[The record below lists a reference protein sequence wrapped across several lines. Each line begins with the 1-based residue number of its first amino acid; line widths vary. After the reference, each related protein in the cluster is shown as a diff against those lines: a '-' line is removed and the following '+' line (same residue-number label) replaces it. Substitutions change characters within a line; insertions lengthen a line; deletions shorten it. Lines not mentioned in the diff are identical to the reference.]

1 MVCVAEAEPADGIA
15 LQPPFDYPP
24 GFNRK
29 MQSLP
34 AEFAILDDVYVLP
47 HGQVIWNDLLLS
59 DALLYLPP
67 SRHQAGELRLDA
79 ENFDLRMGDDAPAL
93 YTIRHFEEPTT
104 ILTNFR
110 GGNYYHFCH
119 EVLGKTLCLE
129 AIEAGGEP
137 WRVAAPRLRFPMMER
152 LLPAFLGDRPV
163 SYRDNWR
170 RGGDCVAHYRR
181 AAIIR
186 TPASE
191 VTLCLPALRHVRR
204 VLRGLVPATEPQP
217 RGGPAP
223 GQMLDL
229 PALRHVRRRVR
240 RQAPGTERQPIG
252 APATSRKPGLPP
264 LRLVRGM
271 LGNPV
276 TTPAGQPIY
285 VSRRDG
291 RSRSF
296 GRIFSNDTAA
306 QVTALMQRHGVREV
320 VVSEMTVEEQLAAF
334 GNASAIIGLHGAGLT
349 NLLFAPE
356 GCTVIEIGGVPVTN
370 NNFARAAQAFGFRH
384 IYVPSTL
391 HDDGIK
397 PRFDALTLALRSLN
411 TDLA

>member
-1 MVCVAEAEPADGIA
+1 MVCVAEADPTSGIA
-15 LQPPFDYPP
+15 LQPPFDYPL

-34 AEFAILDDVYVLP
+34 AEFAVLDDVYVLP

-59 DALLYLPP
+59 DALLYLPA
-67 SRHQAGELRLDA
+67 SRQQAGELRLEAD
-79 ENFDLRMGDDAPAL
+79 NFELQMGDDAKSL
-93 YTIRHFEEPTT
+93 YTIRRFEEPTV

-110 GGNYYHFCH
+110 GGNFYHFCH

-129 AIEAGGEP
+129 AIEAGGSP
-137 WRVAAPRLRFPMMER
+137 WRVAAPRLRYPMMAH

-163 SYRDNWR
+163 SFRDNWR

-186 TPASE
+186 TPAGE
-191 VTLCLPALRHVRR
+191 ITLCLPALRHVRQG
-204 VLRGLVPATEPQP
+204 LRGLVPATESQP
-217 RGGPAP
+217 MGGPVP
-223 GQMLDL
+223 GETPDL
-229 PALRHVRRRVR
+229 PALRHVRRRGR
-240 RQAPGTERQPIG
+240 KQAPAAERPGIAAQA
-252 APATSRKPGLPP
+252 APKRLDLPP
-264 LRLVRGM
+264 LRLLRSG
-271 LGNPV
+271 LGGVV
-276 TTPAGQPIY
+276 TTTGRQPIY

-291 RSRSF
+291 RSRTF
-296 GRIFSNDTAA
+296 GRIFSDDTAT
-306 QVTALMQRHGVREV
+306 QVSALMARHGVREV

-334 GNASAIIGLHGAGLT
+334 GHASAIIGLHGAGLT
-349 NLLFAPE
+349 NLLFAPD

-391 HDDGIK
+391 HDDGLK
-397 PRFDALTLALRSLN
+397 PDLDALVLALRHLH